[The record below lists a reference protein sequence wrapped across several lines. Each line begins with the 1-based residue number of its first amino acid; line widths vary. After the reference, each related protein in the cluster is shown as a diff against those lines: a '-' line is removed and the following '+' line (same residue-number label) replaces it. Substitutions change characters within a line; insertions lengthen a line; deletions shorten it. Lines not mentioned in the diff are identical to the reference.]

1 MRGFSDRILTA
12 FCISRT
18 SLRSSSSRLADSE
31 GCLAVDVVAVVV
43 VAVFGAL
50 DPALIRSSCRIR
62 SSSLLL
68 EAVLE
73 ESLR

>member
-43 VAVFGAL
+43 AVVGAL